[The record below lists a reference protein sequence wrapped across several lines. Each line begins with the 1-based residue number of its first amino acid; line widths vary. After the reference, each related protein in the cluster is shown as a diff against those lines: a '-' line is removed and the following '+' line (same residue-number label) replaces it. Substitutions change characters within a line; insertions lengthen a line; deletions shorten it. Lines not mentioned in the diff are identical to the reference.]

1 MQRPTIPLAVFAVGL
16 LSLAFT
22 LRSAPPAPEQP
33 VVATTSLAAPKWMT
47 WEEAVA
53 AQEQNPKHL
62 LVDLYTDWCGWC
74 KRMDETSWS
83 DPEVSAYLEEHFY
96 AVKFDAESK
105 APITY
110 DGHTFEYQRTG
121 RRGVHELAASLTDNR
136 LTYPSVV
143 YFNPA
148 MERQM
153 VSQGY
158 KDAKG
163 LLAELKA
170 MVAKGG

>member
-1 MQRPTIPLAVFAVGL
+1 MSLGTILLLAALPYAAGP
-16 LSLAFT
+16 ST
-22 LRSAPPAPEQP
+22 APPAPTSALEAKAP
-33 VVATTSLAAPKWMT
+33 VAAPTWMT

-53 AQEQNPKHL
+53 AQAETPKHL

-83 DPEVSAYLEEHFY
+83 DPEVVAYLAENFY

-105 APITY
+105 APVTY

-121 RRGVHELAASLTDNR
+121 RRGVHALAASLTDNR

-143 YFNPA
+143 YFTPA

-163 LLAELKA
+163 LLKELRK
-170 MVAKGG
+170 MVEGA

>member
-1 MQRPTIPLAVFAVGL
+1 MRRLLPLLAAAA
-16 LSLAFT
+16 LSLP
-22 LRSAPPAPEQP
+22 LISATGPEATAPTTHPASSE
-33 VVATTSLAAPKWMT
+33 ALAPKWMT
-47 WEEAVA
+47 WDEAVA
-53 AQEQNPKHL
+53 AQKKNPKHM

-74 KRMDETSWS
+74 KRMDATSWS
-83 DPEVSAYLEEHFY
+83 DPEVAAYIDEHFY

-105 APITY
+105 APVVY
-110 DGHTFEYQRTG
+110 DGHTFEYERVG
-121 RRGVHELAASLTDNR
+121 GRGVHQLASSLTDNR

-143 YFNPA
+143 YFTPK

-163 LLAELKA
+163 LLDELRRVVEGA
-170 MVAKGG
+170 